1 MFYSVLLGG
10 EHPRAKLELHDIV
23 FLFADRIEDAYDR
36 LRAAWFAAPAKVH
49 IDGWIE
55 LDGLDG
61 YRIEPSEE
69 PLAPGQPRLYC
80 AQLGG
85 YAASVFGEAHPF
97 HLVVAPNAAT
107 AKRQAK
113 QAAAGSLLSLHTD
126 ALIDVD
132 RHLLDSS
139 THLRLTRGEHRA
151 PIVRS
156 EYRQMI

>member
-1 MFYSVLLGG
+1 MFYVVLLGG
-10 EHPRAKLELHDIV
+10 EHPRAKLELHDVV

-36 LRAAWFAAPAKVH
+36 LRAAWFAAPGKVH
-49 IDGWIE
+49 IDGWME

-61 YRIEPSEE
+61 YRIESADAPA
-69 PLAPGQPRLYC
+69 APGEPRLYC

-85 YAASVFGEAHPF
+85 YTESVFGEAHPL
-97 HLVVAPNAAT
+97 HLVIAPDAAT
-107 AKRQAK
+107 AKRQTR
-113 QAAAGSLLSLHTD
+113 QASAGTLLALHTD

-132 RHLLDSS
+132 RHLLDQH

-156 EYRQMI
+156 EYRQMV